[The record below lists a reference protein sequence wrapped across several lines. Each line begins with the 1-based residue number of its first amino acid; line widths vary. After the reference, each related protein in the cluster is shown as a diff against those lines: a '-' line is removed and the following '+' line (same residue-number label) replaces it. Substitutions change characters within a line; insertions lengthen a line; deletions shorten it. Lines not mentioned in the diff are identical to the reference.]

1 MALFFYGG
9 DNIRKSWSQED
20 DNYIA
25 NNYQNLSDSQIA
37 EQLNRSPDSVAVR
50 RKRLGYKRQKLKTS
64 FNDVINAF
72 KKTNYTL
79 LSTADEYKNS
89 ATNNIK
95 YVCQL
100 HSDKGIQTISLGHLL
115 SGRGCYYCGREKTET
130 AHMINLKNNEDII
143 KLCESKGFNY
153 IGARREKSKIYIQYI
168 CKNHPEAGV
177 QEMQKTNMNRNFIKG
192 CPYCFDKKNSKF
204 SKGEKCIMKYLDE
217 HSIKYIPQYTFLNCK
232 DNCLL
237 PFDFYLPDLNKIIE
251 FDGQHHYYPV
261 NFNGISDNEALFCHE
276 QTVLHDQIKNTY
288 CKNNNIDI
296 LRIPYYER
304 NDIDNILNNFLTIN

>member
-20 DNYIA
+20 DDYIA

-37 EQLNRSPDSVAVR
+37 EQLNRSSDSVAVR
-50 RKRLGYKRQKLKTS
+50 RKKLGYKRQKLKTS
-64 FNDVINAF
+64 FNDVVEAF

-130 AHMINLKNNEDII
+130 AHMINLKKNNEDII

-153 IGARREKSKIYIQYI
+153 IGARREKSKIYIYDIYAKTIPRQAYKK
-168 CKNHPEAGV
+168 CKKP
-177 QEMQKTNMNRNFIKG
+177 I
-192 CPYCFDKKNSKF
+192 
-204 SKGEKCIMKYLDE
+204 
-217 HSIKYIPQYTFLNCK
+217 
-232 DNCLL
+232 
-237 PFDFYLPDLNKIIE
+237 
-251 FDGQHHYYPV
+251 
-261 NFNGISDNEALFCHE
+261 
-276 QTVLHDQIKNTY
+276 
-288 CKNNNIDI
+288 
-296 LRIPYYER
+296 
-304 NDIDNILNNFLTIN
+304 